1 MVDKKH
7 IDNYINQAG
16 EPTVSNPLEHV
27 VRRFSVGDTIR
38 NIKPYAGESALYIH
52 GMDEY
57 GYLCFRL
64 KGKHCKEHDFANS
77 EHIFFDSCDTYYEEI
92 LKTV

>member
-1 MVDKKH
+1 VELNDMSGSVKTKE
-7 IDNYINQAG
+7 QQ
-16 EPTVSNPLEHV
+16 TKSNPLEHV
-27 VRRFSVGDTIR
+27 VRWFSVGDTIR

-92 LKTV
+92 LKTT